1 MGSQSHSDMYSFLTF
16 YEEALKINSMGGGM
30 KTTAMDNAYLVNY
43 ITNMHECNC
52 HHHVNKEQWHTQVI
66 LTFGSLKQEDRISPE
81 RHCQSLTNTE
91 VYTCRQPLD

>member
-1 MGSQSHSDMYSFLTF
+1 MYSFLTF

-30 KTTAMDNAYLVNY
+30 KTTAMDKAYLVNY

-66 LTFGSLKQEDRISPE
+66 LTFGSLKQEDLQFEASMDYPV
-81 RHCQSLTNTE
+81 T
-91 VYTCRQPLD
+91 RQNNLFVL